1 MRPRAP
7 EADTAGLQPGSP
19 PQALSSSARPAVH
32 REAARVSLRVVLA
45 RNRRRDAAAFGRLWS
60 SNLGPSNGAWGDSGI
75 GTGKGTA
82 RMASEGRAAPLA
94 SWIAVGALCVVLF
107 GIVFVGTVQRHD
119 QLGPTVT
126 GQPEPPQSELA
137 ARLEH
142 LLGSTLWWVAIDDF
156 TDEASLWA
164 TGENGQLKLS
174 LGCSDR
180 RVSVL
185 LGPAEV
191 GPSGRGGPSFAAPPA
206 VDARWDDGDIEH
218 LPFEVLDRTAQGTAA
233 RLGLRHGPVGLPSE
247 FATTVVRKMAKHRQL
262 RLRVRTTFDG
272 IVSDRFDLTEG
283 VAGVGVDGQSD
294 SWPTLATALT
304 DLLECVDDL

>member
-45 RNRRRDAAAFGRLWS
+45 RKPPAGMRRRLDGYGVRIS
-60 SNLGPSNGAWGDSGI
+60 GHRNGAWGDSGI

-94 SWIAVGALCVVLF
+94 SWIAVGVLCVVLF
-107 GIVFVGTVQRHD
+107 GIVFVATEQRHD
-119 QLGPTVT
+119 QLGPAVT

-218 LPFEVLDRTAQGTAA
+218 LPF
-233 RLGLRHGPVGLPSE
+233 
-247 FATTVVRKMAKHRQL
+247 
-262 RLRVRTTFDG
+262 
-272 IVSDRFDLTEG
+272 
-283 VAGVGVDGQSD
+283 
-294 SWPTLATALT
+294 
-304 DLLECVDDL
+304 